1 MRPPGGHVLSQ
12 LKKNTAPCRFHQ
24 ASFDSIVDAGVTGL
38 WLARKPGAESQTIR
52 GDTTLRFMIV
62 VRATKDSEAGKFP
75 QEKEKMFAA
84 MMTYHE
90 EMEKAGALLDAS
102 GLQPSSR
109 GWRVKYTGAKRTV
122 TDGPFI
128 ETKELIA
135 GYTIIQ
141 VKSREEA
148 LEWTKRFPNPVGE
161 GAEAEIEVRQLYE
174 LEDLGPSDAIERF
187 RNIEARKKPQ
197 LASSSDEADIRSLIE
212 RWAKAVREENRAAIR
227 TDHDPAILMFDVPP
241 PFLSR
246 GVDAYMATW
255 ETFFSS
261 VEKPVAFAFHDVQV
275 TCGQDVGFAT
285 AIGRCVNIDAN
296 GKRKPLEFRL
306 TMGLCKTEGRW
317 RVMHEHH
324 SLPATEESRR
334 TAMGG
339 GIDMHSGKKSDT
351 LQHATIRLQHSYPA
365 PPERVFSEFADPV
378 ARARWSAPSKDA
390 LIYDET
396 DFRLGGK
403 DVFRCGPKGDPKFRG
418 ETRYLNVVTN
428 ARVVSS
434 ETLDVEGQRLAVAL
448 TTLDFEPTEE
458 GTNLTVTIQIV
469 SFVGPDM
476 IHGYESGN
484 KSALKNLSVH
494 LSGMPSL

>member
-1 MRPPGGHVLSQ
+1 
-12 LKKNTAPCRFHQ
+12 
-24 ASFDSIVDAGVTGL
+24 
-38 WLARKPGAESQTIR
+38 
-52 GDTTLRFMIV
+52 LRFMIV
-62 VRATKDSEAGKFP
+62 VKATKDTEAGKFP
-75 QEKEKMFAA
+75 QDKEKMFAA
-84 MMTYHE
+84 MTTYHE
-90 EMEKAGALLDAS
+90 ELEKAGALLDAS
-102 GLQPSSR
+102 GLQPSSK
-109 GWRVKYTGAKRTV
+109 GWRIKYAGGKPAV

-141 VKSREEA
+141 AKSREEA

-161 GAEAEIEVRQLYE
+161 GAQAEIEVRQMYE

-187 RNIEARKKPQ
+187 RHIEARRKSQ
-197 LASSSDEADIRSLIE
+197 LATSNDEAEIRALIE
-212 RWAKAVREENRAAIR
+212 RWAKAVREENRAEIR
-227 TDHDPAILMFDVPP
+227 ADHDPAILMFDVPP

-261 VEKPVAFAFHDVQV
+261 VEKPVAFSFHDVQV

-285 AIGRCVNIDAN
+285 AIGRCVNIDTK
-296 GKRKPLEFRL
+296 GKREPLEFRL
-306 TMGLCKTEGRW
+306 TMGLRKIEGRW

-324 SLPATEESRR
+324 SLPATEEPKS
-334 TAMGG
+334 TTVGG
-339 GIDMHSGKKSDT
+339 GVDMHNGKKRGMV
-351 LQHATIRLQHSYPA
+351 QQATIKLQHSYPA

-403 DVFRCGPKGDPKFRG
+403 DVFRCGPKGNPKFRG
-418 ETRYLNVVTN
+418 ETRYLNIVTD
-428 ARVVSS
+428 ALVVSS
-434 ETLDVEGQRLAVAL
+434 ETVDVEGQRLAVAL
-448 TTLDFEPTEE
+448 TTLDFEPAEE

-469 SFVGPDM
+469 SFAGPDM

-484 KSALKNLSVH
+484 KSALKNLSLH
-494 LSGMPSL
+494 LSDMSSR